1 MRMRCKQLFCLLIL
15 WASAGSYLYA
25 ATPKLPGGDVNGDGG
40 LDIGDV
46 VYLLGYL
53 FGGGPEP
60 APCGPCEGGED
71 LPPPW
76 TALRKASAGTADIN
90 GDWRINVSDPIALLG
105 YLFADGPPP
114 VPCGVCWP
122 GGAHLLPATG
132 LRGCCRGYPE
142 EEGGWGA
149 LQVPCNDPAWPGQDA
164 QTQLGCPP
172 EERFVDNGDGT
183 ITDLC
188 TGLMWQKSCAV
199 PPGTEEP
206 YKGAITWDE
215 ALLYADQLEFAGY
228 DDWRMPN
235 IFELWS
241 VTLLP
246 CNGFPDRPDGVTPVD
261 EFPEPFE
268 RTPTFSW
275 SEKPP
280 EVSGGYWSSTSPEVF
295 WGRVLLF
302 GRYGIEPYERR
313 FLRCVRGGT
322 DPSTTRL
329 PATGCNQCYVFDP
342 VSKIKRIPCDDP
354 RAVGQDSRL
363 QIGCPMEGRFVDNG
377 DGTITDL
384 CTGLMWQKKPP
395 TVPPEYEGDE
405 YGMTTWQG
413 ALRYA
418 NDLEFAGYDD
428 WRLPNLHELVFISDW
443 YNEGWPPTGLRK
455 NVYPFEWPEKRRP
468 GYPVYWTSSATE
480 YYWHRL
486 VYLAFGGVAVNEP
499 PNRGSQCGL
508 LCRAYVRCVRGPI
521 WIQGK

>member
-1 MRMRCKQLFCLLIL
+1 
-15 WASAGSYLYA
+15 
-25 ATPKLPGGDVNGDGG
+25 
-40 LDIGDV
+40 V

-188 TGLMWQKSCAV
+188 TGLMWQK
-199 PPGTEEP
+199 
-206 YKGAITWDE
+206 
-215 ALLYADQLEFAGY
+215 
-228 DDWRMPN
+228 
-235 IFELWS
+235 
-241 VTLLP
+241 
-246 CNGFPDRPDGVTPVD
+246 
-261 EFPEPFE
+261 
-268 RTPTFSW
+268 
-275 SEKPP
+275 
-280 EVSGGYWSSTSPEVF
+280 
-295 WGRVLLF
+295 
-302 GRYGIEPYERR
+302 
-313 FLRCVRGGT
+313 
-322 DPSTTRL
+322 
-329 PATGCNQCYVFDP
+329 
-342 VSKIKRIPCDDP
+342 
-354 RAVGQDSRL
+354 
-363 QIGCPMEGRFVDNG
+363 
-377 DGTITDL
+377 
-384 CTGLMWQKKPP
+384 KPP

-468 GYPVYWTSSATE
+468 AYPVYWTSSATE
-480 YYWHRL
+480 YYWHR
-486 VYLAFGGVAVNEP
+486 VVFKGFGVITVNEP

-521 WIQGK
+521 WIQEK